1 MKQHINATLGD
12 TCIAEVII
20 KGVLQNHTKFL
31 PYIAFLLFRA
41 CVLPHK
47 ISYLERV
54 EYNGSKNQ

>member
-1 MKQHINATLGD
+1 MKQHINATLRD
-12 TCIAEVII
+12 TCIEKVSI
-20 KGVLQNHTKFL
+20 KGVLQNCTNSL